1 MADAAVVTA
10 VKLQI
15 PVEASDLGFDDV
27 AIAALL
33 DSGLTQ
39 SKAILAVLRGMSA
52 KAVGMASSISE
63 NSSSRTVDFFNNL
76 SRLIDVWTQVVR
88 EEDVAAGTNVKE
100 GARIYTIN
108 RV

>member
-15 PVEASDLGFDDV
+15 PEEAEDLGFNDA

-39 SKAILAVLRGMSA
+39 SKTILAVLRGMSA
-52 KAVGMASSISE
+52 KASSVATSISE
-63 NSSSRTVDFFNNL
+63 NNSSRSVDFFNNL
-76 SRLIDVWTQVVR
+76 KSLIDMWAAVVKD
-88 EEDVAAGTNVKE
+88 EDIAAGNTTTGHAVLHTAE
-100 GARIYTIN
+100 

>member
-1 MADAAVVTA
+1 M
-10 VKLQI
+10 
-15 PVEASDLGFDDV
+15 
-27 AIAALL
+27 L

-76 SRLIDVWTQVVR
+76 ARLIELWTQTVKD
-88 EEDVAAGTNVKE
+88 EDIQAGTNVKE
-100 GARIYTIN
+100 GARIYTSV

>member
-15 PVEASDLGFDDV
+15 PQEAEDLGFNDA

-76 SRLIDVWTQVVR
+76 ARLIELWTQTVKD
-88 EEDVAAGTNVKE
+88 EDIQAGTNVKE
-100 GARIYTIN
+100 GARIYTAV

>member
-10 VKLQI
+10 VKLQV
-15 PVEASDLGFDDV
+15 PDEAESLGFNDA
-27 AIAALL
+27 AISALL

-52 KAVGMASSISE
+52 KAASMASSITE
-63 NSSSRTVDFFNNL
+63 NSSSRTVDLFNNL
-76 SRLIDVWTQVVR
+76 QRLIEIWTGVVR
-88 EEDVAAGTNVKE
+88 EEDITAGTHVKE
-100 GARIYTIN
+100 GARIHTAV

>member
-1 MADAAVVTA
+1 MADTAVITA

-15 PVEASDLGFDDV
+15 PSEAASFGFDDA
-27 AIAALL
+27 AIGALI

-39 SKAILAVLRGMSA
+39 SKSILAVLRGMSA
-52 KAVGMASSISE
+52 KATSMPSSITE
-63 NSSSRTVDFFNNL
+63 NTSSRSVDFFNNL
-76 SRLIDVWTQVVR
+76 ARLIDIWTDVVKQ
-88 EEDVAAGTNVKE
+88 EDISAGTNAKE

>member
-1 MADAAVVTA
+1 MADTATVTA

-15 PVEASDLGFDDV
+15 PDEAESLGFDDV

-39 SKAILAVLRGMSA
+39 SKTILAVLRGMSA
-52 KAVGMASSISE
+52 KAASMASSITE
-63 NSSSRTVDFFNNL
+63 NSSSRTVDLFNNL
-76 SRLIDVWTQVVR
+76 QRLIDIWVQVVKD
-88 EEDVAAGTNVKE
+88 EDVIAGTKVKE
-100 GARIYTIN
+100 GAIIYTAN

>member
-15 PVEASDLGFDDV
+15 PGEAEDLGFDDA
-27 AIAALL
+27 AISALL

-52 KAVGMASSISE
+52 KATSMATSITE
-63 NSSSRTVDFFNNL
+63 NSSSRSVDFFNNL
-76 SRLIDVWTQVVR
+76 KQLIDVWTQVVKD
-88 EEDVAAGTNVKE
+88 EDIQAGTNVK
-100 GARIYTIN
+100 
-108 RV
+108 

>member
-15 PVEASDLGFDDV
+15 PGEAEGLGFDDA
-27 AIAALL
+27 AISALL

-52 KAVGMASSISE
+52 KATSMATSITE
-63 NSSSRTVDFFNNL
+63 NSSSRSVDFFNNL
-76 SRLIDVWTQVVR
+76 KQLIDVWTQVVKD
-88 EEDVAAGTNVKE
+88 EDIQAGTNVKE
-100 GARIYTIN
+100 GARIYTAV

>member
-1 MADAAVVTA
+1 MADQAAITA

-15 PVEASDLGFDDV
+15 PEEASDLGFDDA
-27 AIAALL
+27 AIGSLL

-52 KAVGMASSISE
+52 KAVGMATSISE
-63 NSSSRTVDFFNNL
+63 NSSSRSINFFDNL
-76 SRLIDVWTQVVR
+76 RQLIDIWTKVVAD
-88 EEDVAAGTNVKE
+88 EDVQAGNNVKE
-100 GARIYTIN
+100 GARIYTAN